1 MKALLAVEKSQPSKL
16 KRNVLNI
23 LNFSAENTDNR
34 ETVKSGGGGGV
45 GGIWYYRGMC
55 SHKRYS
61 FLGVLVKNREKILV
75 IFSSNMK
82 KLGMFL

>member
-34 ETVKSGGGGGV
+34 ETVKSGGGGG
-45 GGIWYYRGMC
+45 GGGGYM
-55 SHKRYS
+55 
-61 FLGVLVKNREKILV
+61 VL
-75 IFSSNMK
+75 
-82 KLGMFL
+82 

>member
-34 ETVKSGGGGGV
+34 ETVKSGGGGWGV
-45 GGIWYYRGMC
+45 CGIIEVCAATKGIV
-55 SHKRYS
+55 
-61 FLGVLVKNREKILV
+61 F
-75 IFSSNMK
+75 
-82 KLGMFL
+82 